1 MRSKQM
7 AANFCT
13 IELTLHKIVRDHS
26 NHGYV
31 HPNETDSEPCQPAGF
46 CFSGGS
52 DAAAIFFSN
61 PGMTT
66 QQLEDWLGQQK
77 IYLAHFNRLIAE
89 KPLSEERLSQISAEI
104 GRVATGSFEG
114 MLSFPWDPSPLVENP
129 QQDSGQSAD

>member
-1 MRSKQM
+1 M
-7 AANFCT
+7 AA
-13 IELTLHKIVRDHS
+13 VRFR
-26 NHGYV
+26 
-31 HPNETDSEPCQPAGF
+31 QPAPERQRGQRLKRIPITMRNL
-46 CFSGGS
+46 SGGS
-52 DAAAIFFSN
+52 YAAAIFFN

-89 KPLSEERLSQISAEI
+89 KAALEERLSQISAEI

>member
-1 MRSKQM
+1 M

-13 IELTLHKIVRDHS
+13 IELTLHKIVLYSS

-46 CFSGGS
+46 AFWGS
-52 DAAAIFFSN
+52 DAAAIFFN

-77 IYLAHFNRLIAE
+77 IYLAHFNRLIR
-89 KPLSEERLSQISAEI
+89 KSRS
-104 GRVATGSFEG
+104 
-114 MLSFPWDPSPLVENP
+114 
-129 QQDSGQSAD
+129 

>member
-1 MRSKQM
+1 M
-7 AANFCT
+7 
-13 IELTLHKIVRDHS
+13 HKIVLYSS

-31 HPNETDSEPCQPAGF
+31 HPNETDSEPYQPAGF
-46 CFSGGS
+46 CFSGE
-52 DAAAIFFSN
+52 AMQQPYFFN

-89 KPLSEERLSQISAEI
+89 KAALEERLSQISAEI

-114 MLSFPWDPSPLVENP
+114 ILSFPWDPSPLVENP